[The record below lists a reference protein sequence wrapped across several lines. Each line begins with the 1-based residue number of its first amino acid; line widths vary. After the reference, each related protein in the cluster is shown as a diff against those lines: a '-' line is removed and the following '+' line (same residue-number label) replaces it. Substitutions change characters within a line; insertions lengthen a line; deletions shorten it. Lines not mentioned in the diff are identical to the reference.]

1 MAKKVILKSK
11 DGVEVSFAVNQI
23 TIKGET
29 VIKFPDGTEWSDG
42 AAKNYAYGE
51 SYLAK
56 IPDEIFAQI
65 AEMLMPAPV
74 VEESAEGGGDAQ
86 ESGAK

>member
-65 AEMLMPAPV
+65 ASMLIPAPI
-74 VEESAEGGGDAQ
+74 EEASEAGSEETQEGGT
-86 ESGAK
+86 E

>member
-65 AEMLMPAPV
+65 ASMLIPAPI
-74 VEESAEGGGDAQ
+74 EEASETGNESEAQGGT
-86 ESGAK
+86 E

>member
-1 MAKKVILKSK
+1 MTKKVILKSK

-65 AEMLMPAPV
+65 ASMLIPTPV
-74 VEESAEGGGDAQ
+74 DEASGSESETQEEGTE
-86 ESGAK
+86 